1 MAILGM
7 LGMTI
12 LLRTILN
19 QAAHDDKPPVVHGN
33 KGKNVSS
40 YNAF

>member
-1 MAILGM
+1 MFGTMILLGM
-7 LGMTI
+7 I
-12 LLRTILN
+12 LD

-33 KGKNVSS
+33 KENIVS